1 MSESTLHTYG
11 AATRSR
17 VSPDFTAKVFAGCG
31 LDRYVV
37 ATSAAGD
44 VYLAWNATGVSAVRL
59 AGDEGLFEAWYRDRF
74 GRGCV
79 PAVEDDPTSRAARA
93 KLHGDDVDVPVD
105 LRECSAF
112 EQRVLEK
119 TAEIGR
125 GSARPYRWVA
135 REIGAPGAMRSVGSA
150 LGRNPVPLLIP
161 CHRVIRTDGT
171 PGGYGLGGTVVKRTL
186 LESEGIDFA
195 VLETLSQRGIRY
207 IGCEDGTFC
216 LPTCGDVATHMREPG
231 YVGLHNLDEAHAHG
245 LVPCTQCRPIAA

>member
-11 AATRSR
+11 AATRAD

-37 ATSAAGD
+37 AVSAAGE
-44 VYLAWNATGVSAVRL
+44 VYLAWNATGVSAIRL
-59 AGDEGLFEAWYRDRF
+59 TGDEEAFEAWYRARF
-74 GRGCV
+74 DRGCV
-79 PAVEDDPTSRAARA
+79 PAIEDDPTSLAARA
-93 KLHGDDVDVPVD
+93 KLRGEDVEVPVD
-105 LRECSAF
+105 LRGCSPF

-119 TAEIGR
+119 TSEIAR

-161 CHRVIRTDGT
+161 CHRVIRTDCS
-171 PGGYGLGGTVVKRTL
+171 PGGYGLGGTAVKRTL
-186 LESEGIDFA
+186 LEGEGMDLEA
-195 VLETLSQRGIRY
+195 LETLAHRGIRY
-207 IGCEDGTFC
+207 IGCDDGTFC
-216 LPTCGDVATHMREPG
+216 LPTCGDVATRVSAPG

-245 LVPCTQCRPIAA
+245 LVPCSQCRPIAA